1 MDWSIDVSVRIA
13 RALDLKLDVLPTL
26 HFVCDICACG
36 FVCISMDGRG
46 MGRTSSLGVMSILQD
61 LGNVLCPRWQLH
73 GVSEI
78 RAQFWSLPE
87 PWLDGMLWLS
97 SQEEGCV

>member
-1 MDWSIDVSVRIA
+1 MLFARSASVPREMFISFRHSSPCVSEMELMDWSIDVSVRIA
-13 RALDLKLDVLPTL
+13 RALELKLDVLPTL

-61 LGNVLCPRWQLH
+61 LGNVLCPR
-73 GVSEI
+73 
-78 RAQFWSLPE
+78 
-87 PWLDGMLWLS
+87 
-97 SQEEGCV
+97 